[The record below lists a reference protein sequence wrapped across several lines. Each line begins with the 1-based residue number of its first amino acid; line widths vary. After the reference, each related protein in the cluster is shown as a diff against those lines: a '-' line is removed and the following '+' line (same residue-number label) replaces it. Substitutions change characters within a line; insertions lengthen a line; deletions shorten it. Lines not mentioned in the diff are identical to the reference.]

1 MFNRS
6 EEIPL
11 EDFRQSRNTS
21 PSLRCSSRP
30 ASRSHTPSRLAA
42 TDVVLSIP
50 PQENLSI
57 NFNSNLLTATNASLH
72 LEDESDSNSKETSF
86 IARKKKGTVETV

>member
-11 EDFRQSRNTS
+11 EDFRKSRNPS
-21 PSLRCSSRP
+21 PSSRCSSRP

-42 TDVVLSIP
+42 TDVLLSIP

-57 NFNSNLLTATNASLH
+57 NVSSNLLSATNVPLH
-72 LEDESDSNSKETSF
+72 LEDESDLNSRETSF
-86 IARKKKGTVETV
+86 IAQKKKGNVETV

>member
-1 MFNRS
+1 MFTRS

-21 PSLRCSSRP
+21 PSSRCSSRP

-42 TDVVLSIP
+42 TDVVLSIA

-57 NFNSNLLTATNASLH
+57 NVDSNLLSATNVPLH
-72 LEDESDSNSKETSF
+72 LDDESDSISKETSF
-86 IARKKKGTVETV
+86 IAQKKKGTVETV